1 MSYGWP
7 ALSWSGDVRRQVGRD
22 REQLI
27 GLDWHRQMLIQR
39 FKQLSQELL
48 ASSIQ
53 VSAEIKRD
61 AAYSNCPDSH
71 IQGEGEGR
79 GVCEHRLLA
88 LLQQGIGNYLTDV
101 VVGRSFGALVLC
113 VNDA

>member
-61 AAYSNCPDSH
+61 AAYSNSAGWPFNRCSKETRMRAYLEAAES
-71 IQGEGEGR
+71 I
-79 GVCEHRLLA
+79 EHRAPAQLSLSWGKLA
-88 LLQQGIGNYLTDV
+88 
-101 VVGRSFGALVLC
+101 S
-113 VNDA
+113 